1 MLASALAGCTSS
13 GGGSPNAA
21 PNPTSVPVATSA
33 SETGPLPRAGD
44 CFAPEGCAA
53 GASRPVPCDSPDAE
67 AKVLT
72 REVAGNPDATGSYR
86 ADKCDDDADFILDV
100 EAHPPTVVWSGQHR
114 TYVCMRTLKPPHAAD
129 PGGGRSPIVAGDC
142 VYAGPE
148 TTEGPFTSRNIIEFR
163 CAEAALHQPAYKV
176 FAIGPTRGC
185 PAGTGLT
192 FTISPFLEPTKA
204 ETACANP
211 V

>member
-1 MLASALAGCTSS
+1 
-13 GGGSPNAA
+13 
-21 PNPTSVPVATSA
+21 
-33 SETGPLPRAGD
+33 
-44 CFAPEGCAA
+44 
-53 GASRPVPCDSPDAE
+53 VPCDSPDAE

-72 REVAGNPDATGSYR
+72 REVAGSPDATGSYR
-86 ADKCDDDADFILDV
+86 ADNCDDDTDFILDV
-100 EAHPPTVVWSGQHR
+100 DAQPPTVVWSGQHR
-114 TYVCMRTLKPPHAAD
+114 TYVCMRTLKPPHATD

-142 VYAGPE
+142 VYPGPE
-148 TTEGPFTSRNIIEFR
+148 TTQGPFTSRNIIEFR

-176 FAIGPTRGC
+176 FAIGPPGGC